1 MYDIIH
7 FFLIQYGI
15 LEKFEPKSCPSP
27 FNYQHAQK
35 TKCIDFVLKTK
46 CIDFVLVAYTLLY
59 VQLNRFRS
67 DILCLFAINWN

>member
-27 FNYQHAQK
+27 FNYQHAQN
-35 TKCIDFVLKTK
+35 TK

>member
-35 TKCIDFVLKTK
+35 TKCIDFVL
-46 CIDFVLVAYTLLY
+46 VAYTLLY